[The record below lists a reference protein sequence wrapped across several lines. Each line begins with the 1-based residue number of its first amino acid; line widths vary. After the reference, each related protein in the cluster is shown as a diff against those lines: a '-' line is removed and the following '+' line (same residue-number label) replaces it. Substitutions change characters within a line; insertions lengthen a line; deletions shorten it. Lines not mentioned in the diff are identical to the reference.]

1 MSVVRNKDG
10 NMQENKKRLQKF
22 IPSGGS
28 RLLLVLMLWR
38 EISPKYLIFPFRHLS
53 ELLPCN
59 EPPDSQC
66 VNHPGNE
73 SNTPCYEEEWE
84 DRWKCTVEVQIFDMI
99 LGCFSNKTC
108 KGLPVTYLRR
118 TCGAHGFPPISPSP
132 LIARANGDYLPPQA
146 HTCPYERGEKDVRS
160 RDVLIA
166 SSDLNPVVCLFL
178 YWFNHR
184 LHTPLIK
191 DLI

>member
-10 NMQENKKRLQKF
+10 NMQENKERLQKF

-84 DRWKCTVEVQIFDMI
+84 DRWKCTVEVQILDMI
-99 LGCFSNKTC
+99 LGCFSNKPC
-108 KGLPVTYLRR
+108 KGLPVTYLWR
-118 TCGAHGFPPISPSP
+118 TCGAHGFPHISRSP
-132 LIARANGDYLPPQA
+132 LIARGLFTPSGSHMSLWKGWEGCEFKGRA
-146 HTCPYERGEKDVRS
+146 HRLFRPK
-160 RDVLIA
+160 
-166 SSDLNPVVCLFL
+166 PVVCLFF